1 MEQLLEWMEIIKDI
15 IKDIRQHR
23 KVRHSIKEILI
34 IVLLA
39 TLANADTWEEIADFA
54 RGKRNISDSISN

>member
-1 MEQLLEWMEIIKDI
+1 MTTKFD
-15 IKDIRQHR
+15 KNHC
-23 KVRHSIKEILI
+23 IKEILI